1 MRFRRLFEQKLTRFL
16 VAALG
21 LAGVILGVIVANAAD
36 PGVASKIDYAIDL
49 NGADTYVRTD
59 SQVVPNNSSF
69 TVESYFKIDAANA
82 NHGWIWSVGLAG
94 DSGSN
99 WGALIA
105 PGTTARGSC
114 LYIAS
119 PDGYSP
125 CVGTRSLVPVNDWV
139 HLAVTY
145 DSTQFVYRAF
155 VNGVELMNR
164 SVSNTAVRPGFSIG
178 RAGGSSDATPL
189 TQQTS
194 LFTGQIDE
202 VKVFN
207 NVRSQANILLDTYT
221 YLSPSTSGLVA
232 MYDFNEGATGG
243 GKIYDRT
250 SNNNDLSIFGNPTFS
265 DIAQHTVTSRAIVT
279 RFNRSYLTANGG
291 WSAPGGVSV
300 VSGNAYGG
308 GGGGGGG
315 ATEAAGSGGG
325 GGGAAA
331 GARTTI
337 SNAVSPNSNLTV
349 RVGLGGPG
357 GQPGPSTGGAGLT
370 GTSGQQSTFISTTAA
385 GGAGGFG
392 GGLAS
397 GTATYTAG
405 LGGKGANSPSGNQG
419 STITTSNDGGGAGG
433 LAAAVANNVRLGAAG
448 VADSAVSGVTFIK
461 PGDGGLG
468 GATTNSLNG
477 TNGTAATGAGGS
489 GGSGNTGSTLAWA
502 GGFGAN
508 GSIVL
513 TYNITSPGQ
522 NADILYTFNGVNQWA
537 ETILPTTALNDTG
550 DLTLQAWVNPTNAC
564 PVGFCTIAGRD
575 NNYLLGTSNGTYWWR
590 ITNSDGS
597 SNWYNTGVSLAVG
610 HWQHVS
616 LVRSGTTVL
625 LYINGQLMSTQATG
639 SNDASGTPITLTAT
653 SAVGQGWFQLAS
665 RGVDHVDDFAGGIDE
680 VRVWSV
686 ARTAAE
692 IGDASTGD
700 FNRSLNTTELAS
712 ANLLAYWDMNDN
724 VSNIF
729 VNRKTGASAATDLT
743 PLGSPTSVVNG
754 ASSQILNRY
763 LTVTSSSNTAVYGA
777 DDPSFELTGS
787 NFTISGWWQI
797 TSCASQNYLVSKADT
812 YAISTDSSCRIN
824 IQLDAGN
831 EGTSPTAQWMN
842 TGYMLALNTW
852 RYVSVIKVG
861 TTVYLYVDGT
871 LASTI
876 NDGDTVQTLNNAGNI
891 TASVP
896 ANLGNR
902 NTFFGVGS
910 TGVGT
915 TRSTATV
922 QNIDDIRLWNTDRR
936 TNQTLDMVGFVPHT
950 VSGLQAMFDFNTL
963 TQTALT
969 LPNMASLGSSESYL
983 TTVSSLT
990 NQVSSITTPPSN
1002 QPIRQQQYIQ
1012 RSIIRSSNGLGTIPS
1027 GSTSAEYWLA
1037 GGGGGGGTGGN
1048 SGYTGAGGGAGGF
1061 VEGVAVGIPNGVL
1074 SETVT
1079 TMRVGAGGAYAI
1091 NNGDAVTQGARNGT
1105 STAFIT
1111 TGVSATA
1118 PGGGAGGSG
1127 TTNPAGAPQGQ
1138 SGGSGGGSGQTGG
1151 AGGAA
1156 TNGFAGGA
1164 GSALASGGGGGAR
1177 SAGGDASGANGGA
1190 GGKGILLPLTD
1201 IANNRTPVWV
1211 LGGGGGFG
1219 TNSGGSANTALGATA
1234 ANSDAA
1240 AASGSGGGG
1249 AGFASASTGT
1259 SRGGYGASGFI
1270 LINHFMA
1277 QPIVDSAP
1285 TSLQSGQPSAT
1296 ALSISTR
1303 DINGNVLTSNS
1314 SIALTAVSG
1323 CTLVGSYSG
1332 TTVAGRITFSGLNA
1346 TGTDGTCQLRVSNTG
1361 VSPNATF
1368 TFSLPIKGSP
1378 ASITV
1383 STSATTGTCSFQSGL
1398 FACPDGTVATL
1409 NVNDLNTQLNTNDVT
1424 LVTRTGDITIN
1435 SAITGSTGAL
1445 TLSSSGAVRLNAPIT
1460 LNGAGKALTV
1470 RSLNQIIGNESAT
1483 SSSPTTFTTNG
1494 GAINLYPGFS
1504 TQTTAGFV
1512 KLSNYNNFVTNGGAF
1527 NVSGGP
1533 NPATGFATGDQAAGP
1548 SSITANGIYFATG
1561 ATVSTGAGDV
1571 TLRGQLW
1578 GSRTQYNTPSGWA
1591 AGIGFAGSNSI
1602 TTTSG
1607 NVSLTGNC
1615 PNMLYDQAYRAGI
1628 TMNTTSISTGSG
1640 SISLS
1645 ADTSSDS
1652 VTIWGAAIWMS
1663 GSNLTSA
1670 SGNITVTGNAPTGNN
1685 SVINFNSPQSTFGS
1699 DTGNVTVNAPASV
1712 LRTQV
1717 FGFLKLTGGG
1727 THTISF
1733 IYPTFPTTAGSMQ
1746 AFGSGDIVIT
1756 APATSNFSN
1765 GVSIPAQFDFG
1776 TSYRTIT
1783 IGDNPSISSNSKN
1796 VTIDGSLVA
1805 SQYVSLMGLNVQGS
1819 GGVTAPGL
1827 AIQVRGTSGSNA
1839 QLAGASDVTTLA
1851 INHPQANS
1859 TTNMGISDANGWT
1872 PGDVAG
1878 VTAVYG
1884 VARSVVMLTQ
1894 PSSSVVRN
1902 QVFPTQPVVS
1912 IVDAYIQR
1920 LTAGNLTNS
1929 NYTIAPSISSGTP
1942 TTAVTPTTSV
1952 GFVAGAATFSGLKL
1966 TSTGTFGIRFTV
1978 SPTLAGTN
1986 TLTTS
1991 TTATAAGSPATIS
2004 LSPTSI
2010 NATSGVAF
2018 SPQPTLTYLDIY
2030 GNTATSASGVSANP
2044 TATIT
2049 SGPSGGTLSG
2059 GYNTTTSGVATGN
2072 NFRITGPT
2080 GTYVITFTGTVT
2092 GTTTSTQ
2099 TLTINLT
2106 GWSVGYGGTSL
2117 GYSTTTYPATFSG
2130 NGTGAV
2136 TYSSSTTGV
2145 CTVNSSTGAL
2155 TTVALGTCTI
2165 TANQATDGTNPAG
2178 SASVTLTIVKGT
2190 QSTITVSSNP
2200 ASLVY
2205 GSSVTLSGSG
2215 GNGTGAFTYQK
2226 VSGNCTVTGTT
2237 LAAASANAGE
2247 TCVVTATKAT
2257 DTLWNAATSANT
2269 SFTVAGA
2276 SQAAVTVPTGQTVRY
2291 ASTVDLTQSPYTP
2304 SGGSGPGAWQFSTSS
2319 PNCSING
2326 NLLTTSTAVGGTCV
2340 VTVVKAG
2347 NGNFADS
2354 TPVDMTLTTVK
2365 GNQTVGYVTVASSV
2379 RVGEST
2385 TVSATSSSGL
2395 TVTYSIA
2402 SGSNAF
2408 CTITGNTVTFTAA
2421 GTCAVNA
2428 NQAGDANYN
2437 AASTQTLT
2445 YTVAKGLQSITLNQI
2460 ANDVVRTTTLTASA
2474 TASSGLAVT
2483 YSTGPNT
2490 TNSSCSVSSSGVIS
2504 LNAIGVCE
2512 VVASQAGDSN
2522 YEAAADAVVTFSIA
2536 QGTQSA
2542 LSITSSS
2549 TVAYGNTIT
2558 LTASG
2563 GNGSSSYSWS
2573 ATGDCTVAGNI
2584 LTVGDAGSNCVVSVD
2599 RAADANWFAATTA
2612 TQTVTITK
2620 ANQAT
2625 LAVVAAN
2632 SVVFGNTIL
2641 LNTSGGSGP
2650 GAVTYSTTGTCT
2662 ESGGLLTLGDAGSN
2676 CSVTATKAGSLNYN
2690 SATSAAFSIA
2700 VTRAQQ
2706 AAVSITSGNSV
2717 AYGSTLQLSAT
2728 GGTGSGSIS
2737 YSTTGTCSVSGST
2750 LTPGNA
2756 GSSCTVTA
2764 TRAQSTNYLAESS
2777 ATMTITVTKANQSIT
2792 FTSSPSTPKAL
2803 GSYTVAATADSGLTV
2818 SFTIAPSSSSVCS
2831 LSGSVVSFAT
2841 SGSCVILADQA
2852 GNSNFEPAAQQSQ
2865 TVTVGL
2871 ASQSITFNNPGTKQY
2886 GDAAFAPSAS
2896 SNSGLTLVFTVG
2908 LATTN
2913 SACSI
2918 DGQGRISI
2926 DDVGTCQILA
2936 DQPGN
2941 NVYDAAAQASVTFV
2955 IGKGNQATLTITS
2968 ASSVVYGNTISLTT
2982 SGGSGTGAVTYTT
2995 SGTCSVS
3002 GSTLTVGNAGSS
3014 CTVTATKATDAQ
3026 YLAASSSAQTVS
3038 ITKANQVVTITS
3050 SPGSATAL
3058 GTYALT
3064 ATSTSGEAATF
3075 TIDSNSASVCSL
3087 SGLTVTYLTS
3097 GVCTIFA
3104 DQGGNTN
3111 FNAATQTSQNVT
3123 VGKASQTI
3131 TLTSPGQKR
3140 VGDASFNAG
3149 ATTTSSLQIAYSL
3162 GSSTTNNACTVSPTG
3177 QVTVLAVGDCEIEAD
3192 QAGNNTYNPATTA
3205 RVTFAI
3211 AQGNQ
3216 AALTISSANS
3226 VAFGNTISLTTSG
3239 GSGTGAVTYA
3249 TTGTCSVSGSTLT
3262 VGDAG
3267 SACTVTATKS
3277 ADTNYLA
3284 ESSTAQTV
3292 TITRANQSAL
3302 SISSASSVA
3311 FGDTITL
3318 ATSGGS
3324 GTGAVT
3330 YSTTGTCSETNGVL
3344 TVGDAGSACTVTATK
3359 AQSTNFTAATSAT
3372 QTITI
3377 TKANQT
3383 VSFSTSPV
3391 LPTANG
3397 SYSVAAT
3404 ADSGLSV
3411 AITVDSGSSSVCSIS
3426 GSTVSFVTSGSCVL
3440 NANQAGNTNFNPAS
3454 QVQQTITVAKAAQSI
3469 SLTNPGDQAFGG
3481 ASFSI
3486 SGSASSGLA
3495 LTYSLG
3501 SATTN
3506 SACSVTSGGTVTI
3519 SQVGTCEIL
3528 ANQSGDA
3535 TYSAAPQASVSFA
3548 IAKANQAALSMS
3560 SASTVTFGGTIS
3572 LTTSG
3577 GSGTGAVTYSTTGT
3591 CSVSGSTLTVGDA
3604 GSACTVTA
3612 TKAADSDYNSA
3623 SSSAQTVTVTKA
3635 AQTIS
3640 LSPAAGPAVALGSN
3654 VLTVSA
3660 SSGLQVALTV
3670 DASTA
3675 SNCSLTGTT
3684 VSFLRSGSCLINAD
3698 QAGNTNFDAASQ
3710 VQQTFTIAKAAQ
3722 TISITAPGTVR
3733 FGDAAFSIAATA
3745 SSGLAITYST
3755 GTNTTNSACSVASN
3769 GTVTINDV
3777 GDCEVTANQSGDS
3790 VYDAAT
3796 ATSLTFQVAK
3806 GYQAALSI
3814 TSANSVTYGGTI
3826 SLTTS
3831 GGSGQGTISFVTGGT
3846 CSVSGSTLTVGVAGS
3861 ACTVTATKAAD
3872 SQYLAASSAAQTVTV
3887 LRASQPTLSMS
3898 SASSVAFGD
3907 TLTLLV
3913 SGGAGTGALTYSTT
3927 GTCSEAGGI
3936 LTVGAVGSACTVTAT
3951 KAASAN
3957 YESATS
3963 ATQTI
3968 TVVKANQ
3975 QPLIITSASSGL
3987 YGALILPT
3995 VSGGSG
4001 GGAVT
4006 YSVTGSGCTMFSG
4019 QVFLTAA
4026 TLPCDL
4032 TATKAGSANYNAV
4045 TSSVMSITIYKAS
4058 QTITVAPAPNN
4069 ARALGAFTPF
4079 ATANSGLQVTYSI
4092 DASTSSVCRV
4102 RMGSIEF
4109 LTSGTCLVNYDQVG
4123 DINVTAATQ
4132 VQQSIT
4138 VGKAAQTI
4146 SFPQISTKRY
4156 LDSAFQ
4162 AQAYSDSGLPITYS
4176 LGVHTTNNSCSVT
4189 STGLISILDVGFC
4202 EIYADQAGDGVYS
4215 PANMASQNFSIDR
4228 TAQAAVSLTNAST
4241 VAHGSTLTLSATG
4254 GSGTGAFS
4262 YSVSA
4267 GTCSISGSTLTVG
4280 DAGSLCQVFAVK
4292 ARDSQFADEASPI
4305 MTITV
4310 TRSAQASFSISS
4322 ASSVAFGGTI
4332 TLATSGGSGTGAV
4345 TYATTGTCSETSGI
4359 LTVGDAGSACT
4370 VTATKAQSTNF
4381 NAATSVTQ
4389 TITITKSNQSVTFT
4403 TTPTVPT
4410 ANGSYSVAATADS
4423 GLSVAITVDSGSTAV
4438 CSISGSTVSFL
4449 TSGSCVLNANQAGN
4463 TNFNPASQVQQTIT
4477 VAKAAQTISL
4487 TNPGTKQFGASAFS
4501 IAGSASSGLALT
4513 YSLGSQ
4519 TTNSAC
4525 SVASNGT
4532 VSISGVGTCEVL
4544 ADQAGD
4550 STYSAATQAS
4560 VSFSVGKTNQAALT
4574 ISSAS
4579 TVAFGGTIS
4588 LTTSGGSG
4596 TGAVTYSTTGTCS
4609 VSGSTLTV
4617 GDAGSACTVTATKAG
4632 DSDYFSATSASQ
4644 TVTVTRA
4651 AQATLTVA
4659 MSSTQAYGTSQLLN
4673 FAGGSGSGAVTY
4685 SATGTCS
4692 ISGSSLTIGAVGTN
4706 CSVTATKAQSQNYS
4720 AATSVAFSI
4729 AATKVQQTISF
4740 TTSTSTAT
4748 AFGTYSVA
4756 AAATSGLS
4764 VSIGVASASS
4774 SVCSISGSTVTFLT
4788 GGSCVLEANQAG
4800 DGNYDPAPQ
4809 ALQTLTVATA
4819 AQTISFSR
4827 PADLANGSSAV
4838 QLAANASSA
4847 LPVSYSLGGGT
4858 TNGACT
4864 VTSSGAVTPVAVGTC
4879 EIVVSQVGNPTYS
4892 AAIGVTRSFE
4902 ITRANQS
4909 ALSIASAASVTYGS
4923 TISLSTTGGSG
4934 NGAVTYSTTGTC
4946 SVSGSTL
4953 TVGDA
4958 GSACSVTA
4966 TKAQDANYFATTSPA
4981 QTVTVTRANQA
4992 TLSIASLSSMTYGQ
5006 SLALVS
5012 TGGSGSG
5019 GETWSVDTSANANIA
5034 GCQINNSNATLG
5046 VQNAGTCDI
5055 IVRKAASTNFNQAT
5069 SAAFTV
5075 TATKAAQ
5082 NINFT
5087 STVPVSPVPGGS
5099 YNLAATA
5106 NSGLAVTF
5114 TLDSGSSAFCSLSG
5128 STVTFNSAGNCVVNA
5143 SQSGD
5148 NRYLAAATASQT
5160 IVIGSLNQTI
5170 TFANLINRTF
5180 GDPSFTLGA
5189 TVPSTSPV
5197 TYALGGGTT
5206 NSACSVSTVGLVN
5219 VLNIGRCEIVA
5230 SAQGDSR
5237 YAAASSVTRAFDVVA
5252 DRPGAPFITSVS
5264 AGNASVTVAFT
5275 APGYTG
5281 GAAISGYDI
5290 NAYRN
5295 GILVSTGSNCASN
5308 ATTCT
5313 ITGLTNGHTYTIK
5326 MAAVNAAGSGAES
5339 AASGNVTPYTRP
5351 EAVGA
5356 LAAVASNN
5364 AIALSW
5370 QQPTSMGGGTFVSYQ
5385 IFVRTH
5391 GGTYPQTPTATV
5403 NSSSST
5409 TYSLTNLT
5417 NGQAYDIKVV
5427 TITTASST
5435 QLTSNTAEVQQTPMT
5450 VPDAPQQLTIIETQ
5464 VDGVVDVSWAAPTS
5478 NGGSPITGYTV
5489 DLGQGHSCTV
5499 SGNATSC
5506 TISNL
5511 TSSTTYNVSAYA
5523 TNAAGNSLNTGTV
5536 ITLRVG
5542 TAVTSSGPAQFTA
5555 AFGLTVERVT
5565 AFASIDTTDRK
5576 QVSTAGGSRIVI
5588 AGFNLDKV
5596 TRVTVDGRPVIIISK
5611 TSSAMLLQLPGSEN
5625 PGWADLWFYAPN
5637 ASLRYVDGI
5646 YYSTAKI
5653 YRPLTRVIY
5662 GFVTVQK
5669 KIIPWQK
5676 ALIKSAVVKAGPAK
5690 SVTCTGVRANAAL
5703 TCAIVKQMNPKLTV
5717 KIVPTK
5723 PKKNTLAATV
5733 VKTTFNY

>member
-1 MRFRRLFEQKLTRFL
+1 MRFRSVFKRKLTRFL
-16 VAALG
+16 IAALA
-21 LAGVILGVIVANAAD
+21 LAGVIFGVIVASAAD
-36 PGVASKIDYAIDL
+36 PGASSKVDFAIDL
-49 NGADTYVRTD
+49 NGTDTYARTD
-59 SQVVPNNSSF
+59 SQVVPVNSNF

-94 DSGSN
+94 DSGTN

-114 LYIAS
+114 LYISS

-125 CVGTRSLVPVNDWV
+125 CVGTRTLVPVNDWV

-145 DSTQFVYRAF
+145 DSTQFVYKVF
-155 VNGVELMNR
+155 VNGVELMSR
-164 SVSNTAVRPGFSIG
+164 AVSNAGVRPGFSIG
-178 RAGGSSDATPL
+178 RAGASSDAAPT

-221 YLSPSTSGLVA
+221 YLSPSTSGLIA

-250 SNNNDLSIFGNPTFS
+250 ASNNDLSIFGNPTFS
-265 DIAQHTVTSRAIVT
+265 DIAQHTVTNRAIVT

-300 VSGNAYGG
+300 VSGNAYGA

-315 ATEAAGSGGG
+315 ATEATGSGGGG

-331 GARTTI
+331 GTRTAI
-337 SNAVSPNSNLTV
+337 SNSVSPNSNLTV

-357 GQPGPSTGGAGLT
+357 GQPGPSAGGAGQT
-370 GTSGQQSTFISTTAA
+370 GTSGQQSTFVSTTAA

-392 GGLAS
+392 GGLAT

-405 LGGKGANSPSGNQG
+405 LGGRGATSPNGNQG
-419 STITTSNDGGGAGG
+419 STITTANDGGGAGG
-433 LAAAVANNVRLGAAG
+433 FSGSLASNVRLGAAG
-448 VADSAVSGVTFIK
+448 VTDTAVSAVTFIK

-468 GATTNSLNG
+468 GATTNALNG
-477 TNGTAATGAGGS
+477 TSGASTTGAGGS
-489 GGSGNTGSTLAWA
+489 GGSGNLGSSLAWA

-508 GSIVL
+508 GTIVL
-513 TYNITSPGQ
+513 TYNLTSPVQ
-522 NADILYTFNGVNQWA
+522 NSDILYTFNGINQWA

-550 DLTLQAWVNPTNAC
+550 DLTLQAWVNPSNSC

-575 NNYLLGTSNGTYWWR
+575 NNYLLGTSSGTYWWR

-597 SNWYNTGVSLAVG
+597 SSWYNTGVSLVVG
-610 HWQHVS
+610 QWQHVT

-625 LYINGQLMSTQATG
+625 LYINGQLMSTQTTG
-639 SNDASGTPITLTAT
+639 SNDASGNLITLTAT
-653 SAVGQGWFQLAS
+653 AAVGQGWFQLAS
-665 RGVDHVDDFAGGIDE
+665 RGVDHIDDFAGGIDE
-680 VRVWSV
+680 VRVWSI
-686 ARTAAE
+686 ARTATE

-700 FNRSLNTTELAS
+700 FNRALNTTELAS

-729 VNRKTGASAATDLT
+729 VNRKTGANAATDLT
-743 PLGSPTSVVNG
+743 PVGSPSSIVNG
-754 ASSQILNRY
+754 VSSQIQNRY
-763 LTVTSSSNTAVYGA
+763 LTVTNGSNTAVYGS
-777 DDPSFELTGS
+777 DDPSFELTGN

-797 TSCASQNYLVSKADT
+797 TSCASQNYLVSKANS
-812 YAISTDSSCRIN
+812 YSIATDSSCRIN
-824 IQLDAGN
+824 IQLDAGS

-842 TGYMLALNTW
+842 TGYTLALNTW
-852 RYVSVIKVG
+852 RYVSLIKVG
-861 TTVYLYVDGT
+861 TTVYLYVDGA

-876 NDGDTVQTLNNAGNI
+876 NDGDPVQTLNNAGTI

-896 ANLGNR
+896 SNLGDR

-915 TRSTATV
+915 TRSSGTV
-922 QNIDDIRLWNTDRR
+922 QSIDDIRLWGTDRR
-936 TNQTLDMVGFVPHT
+936 TNQTLDMGGFVPHT
-950 VSGLQAMFDFNTL
+950 SPGMQAMFDFNTL

-990 NQVSSITTPPSN
+990 NQVSAITTPPSN
-1002 QPIRQQQYIQ
+1002 QPIRFQQYIQ
-1012 RSIIRSSNGLGTIPS
+1012 RSIIRSSTGLGTIPS

-1048 SGYTGAGGGAGGF
+1048 SGFTGAGGGAGGF
-1061 VEGVAVGIPNGVL
+1061 VEGVVVGIPNGVS
-1074 SETVT
+1074 SESVT
-1079 TMRVGAGGAYAI
+1079 TMRVGVGGGYAI
-1091 NNGDAVTQGARNGT
+1091 NNGDAVAQGARNGT

-1111 TGVSATA
+1111 TGVSVSA

-1138 SGGSGGGSGQTGG
+1138 SGGSGGGSAQSGG

-1164 GSALASGGGGGAR
+1164 GSTLASGGGGGAR
-1177 SAGGDASGANGGA
+1177 SAGGDASGANGGS

-1201 IANNRTPVWV
+1201 IASNRTPVWV

-1219 TNSGGSANTALGATA
+1219 TGSGGSANTALGATA
-1234 ANSDAA
+1234 PNSDASPS
-1240 AASGSGGGG
+1240 SGSGGGG
-1249 AGFASASTGT
+1249 AGFPSASTGT
-1259 SRGGYGASGFI
+1259 SRGGYGGSGFI
-1270 LINHFMA
+1270 LINHFMG
-1277 QPIVDSAP
+1277 QPTVDSAP
-1285 TSLQSGQPSAT
+1285 TTLQSGQPSTTPLAI
-1296 ALSISTR
+1296 SIR
-1303 DINGNVLTSNS
+1303 DINGNVLTTVSNS
-1314 SIALTAVSG
+1314 VSVTAVSG
-1323 CTLVGSYSG
+1323 CTLVGSYTGS
-1332 TTVAGRITFSGLNA
+1332 TVAGTITFRGLTA
-1346 TGTDGTCQLRVSNTG
+1346 TGADGTCQLRVSNTA

-1368 TFSLPIKGSP
+1368 TLSLPIKGSP

-1383 STSATTGTCSFQSGL
+1383 SSSATTGTCSFQSGL
-1398 FACPDGTVATL
+1398 FVCPDGTVATL

-1424 LVTRTGDITIN
+1424 LVSRGGDITIN
-1435 SAITGSTGAL
+1435 SAVTGSVGAL
-1445 TLSSSGAVRLNAPIT
+1445 TLSANGAARLNSPIT
-1460 LNGAGKALTV
+1460 LNGANKALTV
-1470 RSLNQIIGNESAT
+1470 RSLNQILGNESAT
-1483 SSSPTTFTTNG
+1483 SSSPTTFSTNG
-1494 GAINLYPGFS
+1494 GAINLYPGFL
-1504 TQTTAGFV
+1504 TTTTAGYV
-1512 KLSNYNNFVTNGGAF
+1512 RLSNYNNFVTNGGAF
-1527 NVSGGP
+1527 NISGGVD
-1533 NPATGFATGDQAAGP
+1533 PATGFATGDQTAVT
-1548 SSITANGIYFATG
+1548 SQITANGIYFATG
-1561 ATVSTGAGDV
+1561 ASVSTGAGDV

-1578 GSRTQYNTPSGWA
+1578 GARTQYSTPSSWA
-1591 AGIGFAGSNSI
+1591 AGISFSGSNSI

-1615 PNMLYDQAYRAGI
+1615 PNMFYDQSYRAGI
-1628 TMNTTSISTGSG
+1628 TMNSTNITTGSG

-1645 ADTSSDS
+1645 GDTTADS
-1652 VTIWGAAIWMS
+1652 VTIYGGAIWMS
-1663 GSNLTSA
+1663 GSNLTST
-1670 SGNITVTGNAPTGNN
+1670 SGNVTVSGNTPNGSN
-1685 SVINFNSPQSTFGS
+1685 SIINFNSPQSTFGS
-1699 DTGNVTVNAPASV
+1699 DTGNVTVSSPSTV
-1712 LRTQV
+1712 SRTQV

-1727 THTISF
+1727 THTLSF
-1733 IYPTFPTTAGSMQ
+1733 IYPTFPTTAGSLQ
-1746 AFGSGDIVIT
+1746 ALGSGDMVIT
-1756 APATSNFSN
+1756 APNNSSFSS
-1765 GVSIPAQFDFG
+1765 GITIPSQFDFG
-1776 TSYRTIT
+1776 TGYKTIT
-1783 IGDNPSISSNSKN
+1783 IGDNPSVASNSK
-1796 VTIDGSLVA
+1796 TLALGASLVA
-1805 SQYVSLMGLNVQGS
+1805 SQYVSLMGLNVQGT

-1827 AIQVRGTSGSNA
+1827 AMQVRGASTSVA
-1839 QLAGASDVTTLA
+1839 QLSGASDVTTLA
-1851 INHPQANS
+1851 INHTQANS
-1859 TTNMGISDANGWT
+1859 GTSIGITDANGWA
-1872 PGDVAG
+1872 PGNVAG
-1878 VTAVYG
+1878 VAAVYG
-1884 VARSVVMLTQ
+1884 VARNIAMLTH
-1894 PSSSVVRN
+1894 PSSSVIRN
-1902 QVFPTQPVVS
+1902 QVLPIQPVVV
-1912 IVDAYIQR
+1912 INDAYGQR
-1920 LTAGNLTNS
+1920 LTASNLTTTTYS
-1929 NYTIAPSISSGTP
+1929 VTPSITTGSPTTALSP
-1942 TTAVTPTTSV
+1942 TTAVS
-1952 GFVAGAATFSGLKL
+1952 FLAGSATFSGLKFS
-1966 TSTGTFGIRFTV
+1966 STGTFVTSYTV
-1978 SPTLAGTN
+1978 SPTIGGTN
-1986 TLTTS
+1986 TVAASNTS
-1991 TTATAAGSPATIS
+1991 VSASGSPASIS

-2010 NATSGVAF
+2010 NATSGIAF
-2018 SPQPTLTYLDIY
+2018 TTQPTVTYQDIY
-2030 GNTATSASGVSANP
+2030 GNTAIAATGTSANP
-2044 TATIT
+2044 SAAIT

-2080 GTYVITFTGTVT
+2080 GTYVITFTGTAT
-2092 GTTTSTQ
+2092 GATTSTQ
-2099 TLTINLT
+2099 AFTVNLV
-2106 GWSVGYGGTSL
+2106 GWSVGYGASSL
-2117 GYSTTTYPATFSG
+2117 GYSTSTYPVTFSG
-2130 NGTGAV
+2130 NGTGTV
-2136 TYSSSTTGV
+2136 TYSSSTTSV

-2165 TANQATDGTNPAG
+2165 TANQAADGTNPAG
-2178 SASVTLTIVKGT
+2178 SASVSLTIGKGT
-2190 QSTITVSSNP
+2190 QGAITVSSSP

-2205 GSSVTLSGSG
+2205 GSSVTLSASG

-2237 LAAASANAGE
+2237 LAAATANAGE

-2257 DTLWNAATSANT
+2257 DALWNAATSANT
-2269 SFTVAGA
+2269 TFTVAGA
-2276 SQAAVTVPTGQTVRY
+2276 SQAAVTVPAGQTVGY

-2340 VTVVKAG
+2340 VTLVKAG

-2354 TPVDMTLTTVK
+2354 SPVNMTLTTVK
-2365 GNQTVGYVTVASSV
+2365 GGQAVSYITVASSV

-2408 CTITGNTVTFTAA
+2408 CTISGNTVNFTAA
-2421 GTCAVNA
+2421 GTCTVNA

-2445 YTVAKGLQSITLNQI
+2445 YTVAKGLQSIRFSPI

-2490 TNSSCSVSSSGVIS
+2490 TNSSCSVASSGAIL

-2512 VVASQAGDSN
+2512 VVASQPGDSN

-2549 TVAYGNTIT
+2549 IVAYGNTIT

-2573 ATGDCTVAGNI
+2573 ASGNCSVAGNI

-2599 RAADANWFAATTA
+2599 RAGDANWFASTTA
-2612 TQTVTITK
+2612 NQTVTITK

-2625 LAVVAAN
+2625 LTVVAAN

-2641 LNTSGGSGP
+2641 LNTAGGSGP
-2650 GAVTYSTTGTCT
+2650 GAVTYSTTGDCT
-2662 ESGGLLTLGDAGSN
+2662 ESGGQLTLGEAGSS
-2676 CSVTATKAGSLNYN
+2676 CSVTASKASSLNYN
-2690 SATSAAFSIA
+2690 SATSGAFSIA

-2717 AYGSTLQLSAT
+2717 AFGSTLQLSAI
-2728 GGTGSGSIS
+2728 GGSGSGTIS
-2737 YSTTGTCSVSGST
+2737 YSATGTCSVSGST
-2750 LTPGNA
+2750 LTPGSA

-2764 TRAQSTNYLAESS
+2764 TRAQSTNYLAENS
-2777 ATMTITVTKANQSIT
+2777 AAMTITVNKANQSIT
-2792 FTSSPSTPKAL
+2792 VTSSPSSPNAL

-2818 SFTIAPSSSSVCS
+2818 TFTIDPTSSSVCS
-2831 LSGSVVSFAT
+2831 ISGSVVSFAT
-2841 SGSCVILADQA
+2841 SGSCVILAGQA
-2852 GNSNFEPAAQQSQ
+2852 GNSNFEPATQQSQ

-2871 ASQSITFNNPGTKQY
+2871 AAQSITFTNPGTKQY

-2896 SNSGLTLVFTVG
+2896 SNSGLALVFTVG
-2908 LATTN
+2908 QATTN

-2918 DGQGRISI
+2918 DGQGRVSI

-2936 DQPGN
+2936 DQSGN
-2941 NVYDAAAQASVTFV
+2941 NVYDAAAHASATFV
-2955 IGKGNQATLTITS
+2955 IGKGNQATLSISS
-2968 ASSVVYGNTISLTT
+2968 ASSVVFGNTISLTT

-3002 GSTLTVGNAGSS
+3002 GSTLIPGNAGSS
-3014 CTVTATKATDAQ
+3014 CTVTATRATDSR

-3050 SPGSATAL
+3050 SPGSAPAL

-3064 ATSTSGEAATF
+3064 ATATSGEAVTF
-3075 TIDSNSASVCSL
+3075 SIDSNSANVCSIAG
-3087 SGLTVTYLTS
+3087 STVTFLTS
-3097 GVCTIFA
+3097 GTCTIFA

-3111 FNAATQTSQNVT
+3111 FNAATQTSQNVS
-3123 VGKASQTI
+3123 VGKAAQTI
-3131 TLTSPGQKR
+3131 TLTSSGQKR

-3149 ATTTSSLQIAYSL
+3149 GTTTSSLQISYSL
-3162 GSSTTNNACTVSPTG
+3162 GSSTTNSACSVSSSG
-3177 QVTVLAVGDCEIEAD
+3177 QVTVLAVGDCEIVAD
-3192 QAGNNTYNPATTA
+3192 QAGDNTYNPATTA
-3205 RVTFAI
+3205 RTTFAV

-3239 GSGTGAVTYA
+3239 GSGTGAVTYS
-3249 TTGTCSVSGSTLT
+3249 TTGTCSVSGSSLT

-3267 SACTVTATKS
+3267 SACTVTATKA

-3311 FGDTITL
+3311 FGGTIAL

-3324 GTGAVT
+3324 GTG
-3330 YSTTGTCSETNGVL
+3330 S
-3344 TVGDAGSACTVTATK
+3344 
-3359 AQSTNFTAATSAT
+3359 
-3372 QTITI
+3372 
-3377 TKANQT
+3377 
-3383 VSFSTSPV
+3383 
-3391 LPTANG
+3391 
-3397 SYSVAAT
+3397 
-3404 ADSGLSV
+3404 
-3411 AITVDSGSSSVCSIS
+3411 
-3426 GSTVSFVTSGSCVL
+3426 
-3440 NANQAGNTNFNPAS
+3440 
-3454 QVQQTITVAKAAQSI
+3454 
-3469 SLTNPGDQAFGG
+3469 
-3481 ASFSI
+3481 
-3486 SGSASSGLA
+3486 
-3495 LTYSLG
+3495 
-3501 SATTN
+3501 
-3506 SACSVTSGGTVTI
+3506 
-3519 SQVGTCEIL
+3519 
-3528 ANQSGDA
+3528 
-3535 TYSAAPQASVSFA
+3535 
-3548 IAKANQAALSMS
+3548 
-3560 SASTVTFGGTIS
+3560 
-3572 LTTSG
+3572 
-3577 GSGTGAVTYSTTGT
+3577 
-3591 CSVSGSTLTVGDA
+3591 
-3604 GSACTVTA
+3604 
-3612 TKAADSDYNSA
+3612 
-3623 SSSAQTVTVTKA
+3623 
-3635 AQTIS
+3635 
-3640 LSPAAGPAVALGSN
+3640 
-3654 VLTVSA
+3654 
-3660 SSGLQVALTV
+3660 
-3670 DASTA
+3670 
-3675 SNCSLTGTT
+3675 
-3684 VSFLRSGSCLINAD
+3684 
-3698 QAGNTNFDAASQ
+3698 
-3710 VQQTFTIAKAAQ
+3710 
-3722 TISITAPGTVR
+3722 
-3733 FGDAAFSIAATA
+3733 
-3745 SSGLAITYST
+3745 
-3755 GTNTTNSACSVASN
+3755 
-3769 GTVTINDV
+3769 
-3777 GDCEVTANQSGDS
+3777 
-3790 VYDAAT
+3790 
-3796 ATSLTFQVAK
+3796 
-3806 GYQAALSI
+3806 
-3814 TSANSVTYGGTI
+3814 
-3826 SLTTS
+3826 
-3831 GGSGQGTISFVTGGT
+3831 
-3846 CSVSGSTLTVGVAGS
+3846 
-3861 ACTVTATKAAD
+3861 
-3872 SQYLAASSAAQTVTV
+3872 
-3887 LRASQPTLSMS
+3887 
-3898 SASSVAFGD
+3898 
-3907 TLTLLV
+3907 
-3913 SGGAGTGALTYSTT
+3913 
-3927 GTCSEAGGI
+3927 
-3936 LTVGAVGSACTVTAT
+3936 
-3951 KAASAN
+3951 
-3957 YESATS
+3957 
-3963 ATQTI
+3963 
-3968 TVVKANQ
+3968 
-3975 QPLIITSASSGL
+3975 
-3987 YGALILPT
+3987 
-3995 VSGGSG
+3995 
-4001 GGAVT
+4001 
-4006 YSVTGSGCTMFSG
+4006 
-4019 QVFLTAA
+4019 
-4026 TLPCDL
+4026 
-4032 TATKAGSANYNAV
+4032 
-4045 TSSVMSITIYKAS
+4045 
-4058 QTITVAPAPNN
+4058 
-4069 ARALGAFTPF
+4069 
-4079 ATANSGLQVTYSI
+4079 
-4092 DASTSSVCRV
+4092 
-4102 RMGSIEF
+4102 
-4109 LTSGTCLVNYDQVG
+4109 
-4123 DINVTAATQ
+4123 
-4132 VQQSIT
+4132 
-4138 VGKAAQTI
+4138 
-4146 SFPQISTKRY
+4146 
-4156 LDSAFQ
+4156 
-4162 AQAYSDSGLPITYS
+4162 
-4176 LGVHTTNNSCSVT
+4176 
-4189 STGLISILDVGFC
+4189 
-4202 EIYADQAGDGVYS
+4202 
-4215 PANMASQNFSIDR
+4215 
-4228 TAQAAVSLTNAST
+4228 
-4241 VAHGSTLTLSATG
+4241 
-4254 GSGTGAFS
+4254 
-4262 YSVSA
+4262 
-4267 GTCSISGSTLTVG
+4267 
-4280 DAGSLCQVFAVK
+4280 
-4292 ARDSQFADEASPI
+4292 
-4305 MTITV
+4305 
-4310 TRSAQASFSISS
+4310 
-4322 ASSVAFGGTI
+4322 
-4332 TLATSGGSGTGAV
+4332 V
-4345 TYATTGTCSETSGI
+4345 TYATTGTCSETNGI

-4381 NAATSVTQ
+4381 NAATSATQ
-4389 TITITKSNQSVTFT
+4389 TITITKANQSVTFT

-4410 ANGSYSVAATADS
+4410 ATGSYSVAATADS
-4423 GLSVAITVDSGSTAV
+4423 GLSVAITVDSGSSSA

-4477 VAKAAQTISL
+4477 VAKAAQSISL
-4487 TNPGTKQFGASAFS
+4487 TNPGGQVFGGASFS
-4501 IAGSASSGLALT
+4501 TSGSASSGLTPT

-4532 VSISGVGTCEVL
+4532 VTIAQVGTCEVL

-4550 STYSAATQAS
+4550 ATYSAAPQAS
-4560 VSFSVGKTNQAALT
+4560 VSFAIAKANQAVLSM
-4574 ISSAS
+4574 SSAS
-4579 TVAFGGTIS
+4579 SVAFGNAIS
-4588 LTTSGGSG
+4588 LTTTGGSG

-4617 GDAGSACTVTATKAG
+4617 GDAGSACTVTASKAA
-4632 DSDYFSATSASQ
+4632 DTNYLAENSAAQ
-4644 TVTVTRA
+4644 TITITRVD
-4651 AQATLTVA
+4651 QATLTVA
-4659 MSSTQAYGTSQLLN
+4659 MSSTQAYGTTQLLN
-4673 FAGGSGSGAVTY
+4673 FAGGSGPGAVTY

-4692 ISGSSLTIGAVGTN
+4692 ISGSSLTIGAVGTS

-4729 AATKVQQTISF
+4729 AATKVQQTINFS
-4740 TTSTSTAT
+4740 TSSSTAT
-4748 AFGTYSVA
+4748 ALGTYSVA

-4788 GGSCVLEANQAG
+4788 GGTCVLEANQAG

-4864 VTSSGAVTPVAVGTC
+4864 VTSSGSVTPVAVGTC
-4879 EIVVSQVGNPTYS
+4879 EIVVSQVGNATYW
-4892 AAIGVTRSFE
+4892 AATAVTRSFE

-4958 GSACSVTA
+4958 GSACTVTA
-4966 TKAQDANYFATTSPA
+4966 TKAQDANYFATTSPG

-5019 GETWSVDTSANANIA
+5019 AETWSVDTSANANIA

-5046 VQNAGTCDI
+5046 VQNAGSCDI

-5087 STVPVSPVPGGS
+5087 STVPASPVPGGS
-5099 YNLAATA
+5099 YNLVASA

-5114 TLDSGSSAFCSLSG
+5114 TLDAGSSAFCSLAG
-5128 STVTFNSAGNCVVNA
+5128 STITFNAAGNCLINA
-5143 SQSGD
+5143 TQSGD

-5160 IVIGSLNQTI
+5160 IAIGSLNQTI
-5170 TFANLINRTF
+5170 TFANLINRTY

-5206 NSACSVSTVGLVN
+5206 NSACSVSSVGLVN
-5219 VLNIGRCEIVA
+5219 VLNIGHCEIVA

-5237 YAAASSVTRAFDVVA
+5237 YAAASSVTRTFDIVA
-5252 DRPGAPFITSVS
+5252 DRAGAPFITSVS

-5295 GILVSTGSNCASN
+5295 GILVATSSNCASN

-5313 ITGLTNGHTYTIK
+5313 FSGLTNGYTYTIK
-5326 MAAVNAAGSGAES
+5326 MAAINAAGSGAES
-5339 AASGNVTPYTRP
+5339 AASGNLTPYTRP

-5364 AIALSW
+5364 ALALSW

-5385 IFVRTH
+5385 IFVRNH

-5403 NSSSST
+5403 NSST
-5409 TYSLTNLT
+5409 TTSHTLNNLT

-5464 VDGVVDVSWAAPTS
+5464 VDGVVDVSWVVPNS

-5499 SGNATSC
+5499 SGNATTC
-5506 TISNL
+5506 TITNL
-5511 TSSTTYNVSAYA
+5511 TSAATYNVSAYA
-5523 TNAAGNSLNTGTV
+5523 TNAAGNSLNAGTV

-5542 TAVTSSGPAQFTA
+5542 SAVTSSGPTQFTA
-5555 AFGLTVERVT
+5555 AFGLSVERVS

-5588 AGFNLDKV
+5588 GGFNLDKV
-5596 TRVTVDGRPVIIISK
+5596 TRVTVDGRPVLIINK

-5690 SVTCTGVRANAAL
+5690 SVTCTGFRANAAL
-5703 TCAIVKQMNPKLTV
+5703 TCAIVKQINPKLTV

-5733 VKTTFNY
+5733 VKATFNY